1 MASLLDRWGNNL
13 YTGQKSYQIVQ
24 KRKFFYI
31 VSAVAIVICVG
42 LMVFRGFNLGIEFRG
57 GSEFQINQVSNSSQQ
72 FAVETLQKV
81 LPNEVPRVSN
91 LGSDSIRIQTDS
103 LDEETQIK
111 VRNALAEAYFG
122 NCEKSESEK
131 DEAKKTEE
139 KSQDSK
145 NEEDKSKTADDK
157 TAEDKEKCLK
167 ENRDK
172 VSNTTIGPSWGKDVS
187 NKGITALI
195 IFMLCCMAFMTIYFR
210 NWRMALS
217 GILALFQDLIIT
229 VGIYAAVGWEITP
242 ASMIGFLTILGYSMY
257 DTVVVFD
264 KVRENTADVYK
275 QTRTSFAAQANLAV
289 NQTFVRSINTTVV
302 ALLPVSAVL
311 FIGTAWVGAGTLQDI
326 SLALFI
332 GMTAGAYSS
341 IFLATPMLVTL
352 QSKSKKDIEHKKQ
365 LDEAYN
371 KLKDIIGE
379 EEAKKQSQLRD
390 ISAQLLPGH
399 RLDNKVQPKR
409 KRKKR

>member
-1 MASLLDRWGNNL
+1 MASFLDEWGNNL
-13 YTGQKSYQIVQ
+13 YTGQKSYKIVQ
-24 KRKFFYI
+24 KRKMFY
-31 VSAVAIVICVG
+31 AISVFAIIICIG
-42 LMVFRGFNLGIEFRG
+42 LMVVRGFNLGIEFRG
-57 GSEFQINQVSNSSQQ
+57 GSEFQVNEITNTSQSH
-72 FAVETLQKV
+72 ATEIVQKV
-81 LPNEVPRVSN
+81 LPNDVPRVSN
-91 LGSDSIRIQTDS
+91 LGSSSLRIQTDT
-103 LDEETQIK
+103 LDEATQIK
-111 VRNALAEAYFG
+111 VRNALADAYFG
-122 NCEKSESEK
+122 TC
-131 DEAKKTEE
+131 
-139 KSQDSK
+139 
-145 NEEDKSKTADDK
+145 DDK
-157 TAEDKEKCLK
+157 KDTDKDKAKENCLK

-172 VSNTTIGPSWGKDVS
+172 VSSTTIGPTWGKDVS
-187 NKGITALI
+187 QKGIVALI
-195 IFMLCCMAFMTIYFR
+195 VFMLCCMAFMTLYFR

-217 GILALFQDLIIT
+217 GVLALFHDLIIT

-311 FIGTAWVGAGTLQDI
+311 FIGTAMVGAGTLQDI

-352 QSKSKKDIEHKKQ
+352 QTTSKKDKEHKKQ
-365 LDEAYN
+365 LDAAYS
-371 KLKDIIGE
+371 KLADIVGE
-379 EEAKKQSQLRD
+379 DEAKKQSETRD

-399 RLDNKVQPKR
+399 RLDNKAQPRAKNKR
-409 KRKKR
+409 KRK

>member
-24 KRKFFYI
+24 KRKYFYI
-31 VSAVAIVICVG
+31 VSVVAIVICVG
-42 LMVFRGFNLGIEFRG
+42 LMIFRGFNLGIEFRG

-91 LGSDSIRIQTDS
+91 LGSNSIRIQTDS
-103 LDEETQIK
+103 LNEEMQIK
-111 VRNALAEAYFG
+111 VRDALAEAYFG
-122 NCEKSESEK
+122 NCENKS
-131 DEAKKTEE
+131 DKK
-139 KSQDSK
+139 
-145 NEEDKSKTADDK
+145 ADDK
-157 TAEDKEKCLK
+157 NTEEEKEKCLK
-167 ENRDK
+167 ENKDK

-289 NQTFVRSINTTVV
+289 NQTFVRSINTTIV

-352 QSKSKKDIEHKKQ
+352 QAKSKKDIEHKKQ

-379 EEAKKQSQLRD
+379 KEAKKQSQLRD

-399 RLDNKVQPKR
+399 RLDNKVQPRR
-409 KRKKR
+409 KRRKR